1 MTWDMV
7 VDGAE
12 YTGDITTTG
21 TITLQNSGLIIGTA
35 TDSVGTTT
43 VTVLTLTGLQANSEV
58 RVFNAGTTTEIAGV
72 ENSGTSFT
80 ANISANS
87 VDIVIH
93 SLGFEYQKISGA
105 DTTSNL
111 TLPIQQRVDRNYS
124 NP

>member
-1 MTWDMV
+1 M
-7 VDGAE
+7 
-12 YTGDITTTG
+12 
-21 TITLQNSGLIIGTA
+21 QNGA
-35 TDSVGTTT
+35 TDHRYRTDTNGT
-43 VTVLTLTGLQANSEV
+43 VTVTTLNLTGLQANSEV

-72 ENSGTSFT
+72 ENSSTSFT